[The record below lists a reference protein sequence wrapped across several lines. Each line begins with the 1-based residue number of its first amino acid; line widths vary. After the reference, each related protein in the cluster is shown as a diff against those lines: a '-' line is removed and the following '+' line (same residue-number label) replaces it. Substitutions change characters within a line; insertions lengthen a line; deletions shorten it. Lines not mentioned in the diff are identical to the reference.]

1 MALLVALLAIFL
13 VAGRPGWI
21 IAGIA
26 LSSQLTL
33 GLATVAVL
41 IHHPKRLKVLMAMAL
56 LPVYAVW
63 RIGVSLGSIVG
74 TRSMGWQKTQRNAG
88 TP

>member
-1 MALLVALLAIFL
+1 MAVLVALLAVL
-13 VAGRPGWI
+13 VVGGRPGWG
-21 IAGIA
+21 IAVVA

-41 IHHPKRLKVLMAMAL
+41 IHHPRRLKVLMAMAL
-56 LPVYAVW
+56 LPVYAIW

-74 TRSMGWQKTQRNAG
+74 TRRMGWQKTQRNAS